1 LGFSFDEMGFMMKFA
16 FLFPG
21 QGSQSIAMMQGF
33 ADLSVVHDTF
43 VEASDILGQDL
54 WAMVNDGPVELL
66 NATVNTQPVMLA
78 AGVATYRAWLALGGR
93 VPDLMAG
100 HSLGEYTALVAA
112 GALSFADALPLVRLR
127 ALAMQ
132 DAVAEGVGAM
142 AAILGLDDDTVCAV
156 CVEAAQ
162 GEVLEAVNFNSP
174 GQVVIAG
181 HKAAV
186 ERGMA
191 LAKEKGAKRALP
203 LPVSVPS
210 HCALMRPAAEKL
222 SAALANITI
231 AAPQVPVLHN
241 ADVASYRQSNQIC
254 DALARQL
261 YSPVRWVETV
271 RAMADDGVTLAAEC
285 GPGKVL
291 AGLTKRIDDRVTAT
305 ALISVAAC
313 EEFKNLIA

>member
-1 LGFSFDEMGFMMKFA
+1 MMKFA

-21 QGSQSIAMMQGF
+21 QGSQSVAMMQGY

-54 WAMVNDGPVELL
+54 WAMVNDGPVALL

-78 AGVATYRAWLALGGR
+78 AGVASYRAWLALGGR
-93 VPDLMAG
+93 VPDVMAG

-112 GALSFADALPLVRLR
+112 GALSFADALPLVRIR

-142 AAILGLDDDTVCAV
+142 AAILGLDDETVRAVCA
-156 CVEAAQ
+156 EAAQ

-181 HKAAV
+181 HKEAV

-222 SAALANITI
+222 SVALANIKI

-241 ADVASYRQSNQIC
+241 ADVASYQQGNQIC

-271 RAMADDGVTLAAEC
+271 RFMANDGVTLAAEC

-291 AGLTKRIDDRVTAT
+291 AGLTKRIDDRISAT